1 MRYLCVLLCV
11 FVLGAAMLLTAQQE
25 KPDEKILEKLKQKV
39 SLHFNETPLKDA
51 FQMLAELTGV
61 KIVFDEKSEKICKE
75 NTITVRVRD
84 VPLEDALSVMVTAS
98 PELKWK
104 IKAGAIL
111 ITTEEEEPAKSD
123 ISVADCINEFGVALY
138 KTLIAK
144 EDGNILFSPLSVE
157 YALGMVYAGAR
168 GSTKEQIRKA
178 LCFKLADEKLHQGF
192 AELKK
197 RVVTRKEGLSFFMA
211 NALWGQK
218 DYPFKKE
225 FISLM
230 QKHYEAGLRLV
241 DFKKE
246 PAAARKSINDWVAQ
260 KTQEKIKELLPE
272 GAVHRLTRLVLTN
285 ALFFKGL
292 WKYKFKKENTK
303 KMEFHISAD
312 KTVTVDMMR
321 IKVRGKKREG
331 FCYFTDRRSIQIL
344 ELPYKGDQFSF
355 VIFLPRKVDG
365 LAELEK
371 NLTIKKVNEWL
382 SKLKQLGEWDLTNIY
397 IPKFEL
403 TWGTRSLKGPLQTM
417 GMKEA
422 FKETANFTGISDVK
436 PLFVDDVFHKAYVRV
451 DEDGTEAAAATA
463 DRLALCESPDFNA
476 DHPFIFMI
484 YHKESRAILFI
495 GRLVDPTAK

>member
-1 MRYLCVLLCV
+1 MRYLWVMLGV
-11 FVLGAAMLLTAQQE
+11 FALGVVMPLTAQQE
-25 KPDEKILEKLKQKV
+25 KPDKKILEKLKQKV

-51 FQMLAELTGV
+51 FQMVGELTGV

-75 NTITVRVRD
+75 STITVRVQD
-84 VPLEDALSVMVTAS
+84 IPLKDALSVMVTAS

-104 IKAGAIL
+104 IKGGAIL

-138 KTLIAK
+138 KTLIAG
-144 EDGNILFSPLSVE
+144 ENGNILFSPLSIE

-168 GSTKEQIRKA
+168 GSTKEQMRKA
-178 LCFKLADEKLHQGF
+178 LCFTLADEKLHQGF

-197 RVVTRKEGLSFFMA
+197 GVVTQKEGLSFFMA

-218 DYPFKKE
+218 DYPFKKG

-230 QKHYEAGLRLV
+230 QKHYDAGLRFA

-246 PAAARKSINDWVAQ
+246 PATARKSINDWVA
-260 KTQEKIKELLPE
+260 KETQDKIKELLPE

-312 KTVTVDMMR
+312 KTVTVEMMQMR
-321 IKVRGKKREG
+321 AEGKKWEG
-331 FCYFTDRRSIQIL
+331 IRYFKGQTVRIL
-344 ELPYKGDQFSF
+344 ELPYKGEQFSF

-365 LAELEK
+365 LAELERG
-371 NLTIKKVNEWL
+371 LTIKKLNGWL

-403 TWGTRSLKGPLQTM
+403 TWGTRSLKGHLQAM

-422 FKETANFTGISDVK
+422 FKETADLMGISDVK
-436 PLFVDDVFHKAYVRV
+436 PLFVEDVFHKAYVRV
-451 DEDGTEAAAATA
+451 DEEGTEAAAATA
-463 DRLALCESPDFNA
+463 VEEVWGSIPDFKA
-476 DHPFIFMI
+476 DHPFLFMI
-484 YHKESRAILFI
+484 YHRKSGAILFI